1 MSSISIAR
9 AVVLFAFTAA
19 TAAAQQS
26 AAAPASPTVATALAF
41 AKGAAKN
48 IVQAAQDMPADKY
61 GFKPTPAQWSF
72 GQVVAHVT
80 DENDQSCDPILGRTT
95 HPTEP
100 AATAS
105 KEALIAALRASFDK
119 CQQAFSGVT
128 EAKLTS
134 HVSYYGSNSP
144 IVAVLFGSVSDWA
157 DHYAQLAIYMRLN
170 GILPPTARQGN

>member
-1 MSSISIAR
+1 MSSISIAC
-9 AVVLFAFTAA
+9 AVVLFAFTAG

-26 AAAPASPTVATALAF
+26 AAAPASPTVAAALEF
-41 AKGAAKN
+41 ARGAAKN
-48 IVQAAQDMPADKY
+48 IIQAATDMPADKY

-119 CQQAFSGVT
+119 CLQAFNGVT

-170 GILPPTARQGN
+170 GILPPTARQN